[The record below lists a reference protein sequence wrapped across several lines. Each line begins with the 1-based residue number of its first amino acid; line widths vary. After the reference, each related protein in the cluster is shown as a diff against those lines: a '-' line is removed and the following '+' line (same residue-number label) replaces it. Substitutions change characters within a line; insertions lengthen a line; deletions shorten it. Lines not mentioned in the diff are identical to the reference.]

1 MMIWVVVI
9 IVWIMQLMLEIRKI
23 YSGVIIIIMMLLI
36 QNPTSQPRC
45 FNHYHHYY
53 LTATAAHYHHH
64 NHELFTGIFIIIINN
79 IVSAVNI
86 TFMANT
92 ITNICELCI
101 KIWHS
106 LNSHLYEMF
115 VISDSFLHCK
125 HIVLEKKLGS
135 EYLYSE
141 NVPPGYFSAAL
152 SDAVLRHWSR

>member
-1 MMIWVVVI
+1 MKKNINDD
-9 IVWIMQLMLEIRKI
+9 LSGGD
-23 YSGVIIIIMMLLI
+23 YSMDNAADARNKKNIQWCNFINNLMLLI

-53 LTATAAHYHHH
+53 LTATVAHYHHH

-101 KIWHS
+101 KI
-106 LNSHLYEMF
+106 
-115 VISDSFLHCK
+115 
-125 HIVLEKKLGS
+125 
-135 EYLYSE
+135 
-141 NVPPGYFSAAL
+141 
-152 SDAVLRHWSR
+152 